1 MMGNRDDAEFF
12 ARNLIDDA
20 IGEPSKKVAVSGAA
34 ENCSELW
41 VGQNDIN
48 RSLELRHKRAPKLD
62 IRARRVECRSVAQ
75 FRKRG
80 RNDDQLHFNVARTCA
95 RASAIGMT

>member
-1 MMGNRDDAEFF
+1 MMGHRDDAEFF

-20 IGEPSKKVAVSGAA
+20 IGEPSKKVAASGAT

-48 RSLELRHKRAPKLD
+48 RSFELRHKRAPKLD
-62 IRARRVECRSVAQ
+62 IRARCVERRSIVQ

-80 RNDDQLHFNVARTCA
+80 RNDDQLHFNAARTCA